1 MEGDVHGVRLC
12 GEDWRHEVI
21 GMSWSYTSGVA
32 TAPVHQGCPVPVYD
46 FDIVAWAGGRVRWI
60 INLKVGELQ
69 PQHLPTLCLYRIC
82 PLKVVRITLGV
93 VWRDEDTCV
102 VIAVFRVELDKENIY
117 DLYFKITHPR
127 CRSRQQ
133 GRVKTYH
140 ARVRLQWSSQGHKQ
154 GGSKVHLGIRRSS
167 SVRQK

>member
-69 PQHLPTLCLYRIC
+69 PQHLPTLYLYGIS
-82 PLKVVRITLGV
+82 PLKVVRITFGV
-93 VWRDEDTCV
+93 VWRDEDTCG
-102 VIAVFRVELDKENIY
+102 IAVFQVELDKENIY
-117 DLYFKITHPR
+117 VFYFKITHPR